1 MDVSIKSNEISPR
14 NTTSNLGSKTI
25 FPVTPN
31 AKENLSIAFNTRSL
45 TLHQNQQGVINPVGI
60 LASKA
65 LNDIN
70 PVNAINKDTKN
81 KRKEI
86 AHHFSENFCTSGLKG
101 LDQNNTPIGNK
112 RRIALLKTYSSF
124 INNNNNKTEGK
135 KSNFGLSP
143 KSISVNPNETQNIE
157 KLTKGAICGKIK
169 LMGLKIKKYSF
180 DYLISNKHHFILIAL
195 LILALLSNDI
205 KILCLPPSIDTGF
218 NYYYG
223 ILILILIIDSIL
235 SCICLPNYA
244 LSFQNLIDLICPT
257 SMILEME
264 SIYCKFTFLNI
275 RMNKVKYPYIDYN
288 KFALYIRMIGLVK
301 LMFLMKLFDYYI
313 TLKEY
318 YNDQKLVERIREVR
332 LKRKEKR
339 KRIEAKKTFKQVL
352 SNNSNNNFVIKRG
365 DSSAHPKDVLTFP
378 KPIGINN
385 DFLYNANSNSSSSN
399 LVSFKFPKVS
409 DNNRSQ
415 VPLISPSI
423 KEEHNNSNMSIQ
435 NLQRNTSLVQMQ
447 INSLLQKKK
456 EDKHAQSFTA
466 EDYYKSEKNYLE
478 KKEKSINKLLLN
490 KINHKVI
497 IVIFCVCFLSPLT
510 EENYFQNPKDFTYN
524 SITNILDNL
533 ISSYQLDDHL
543 SDGFDIVFDY
553 FLNDTASYYYPIL
566 NITRLH
572 PNITNGRLTLYE
584 NKTINDNRYRLEEIG
599 INLNKREGAVVT
611 FCLKQKANYRSIIA
625 ICRTLYLFVIIL
637 MLTTSINSVSSTL
650 LLNPIQEMIKIVD
663 IVAQDPVNSKTIDD
677 LKKNVMGSI
686 ENIKKKKTNSNY
698 EIKIIQFAIIRISA
712 LMAIGF
718 GEAGGEILKENIQSS
733 EGLNPMLEG
742 KKIVAIFGFCYIRNF
757 AEIND
762 VLQEKTMIFV
772 NRISEIVHSAVDKF
786 GGVTNKNLGDCFL
799 LVWKFKDDKVE
810 QFLNNDGLLA
820 ALDRSSHLLLNTN
833 NKSYRPMSIEQE
845 ERRCFQ
851 SDCALL
857 AFLSVIKKINK
868 SRTILEYSNN
878 KALKEKLGNNFKV
891 QMGFGLHM
899 GWAIE
904 GAIGSFYKIDCSYL
918 SPNVNITAR
927 LETATNIYGVDILF
941 SGEFYDTLST
951 YMKQYCRKIDIVALK
966 GCVTPVTLYTVD
978 CNNNL
983 KPGKPKLMNKKINFR
998 DRRIKKQKLRNLYDK
1013 QTSKTIGEV
1022 YMSRSKGL
1030 RHLLK
1035 DSKSEAFLNYFD
1047 EGYTQYING
1056 DWDEAYKEFKNAL
1069 FLDNTD
1075 GPTRT
1080 LMNYIK
1086 RFNKVAPEDWDGFR
1100 KLESKT

>member
-1 MDVSIKSNEISPR
+1 MNKFSDNKSQLPLLSLSVKDD
-14 NTTSNLGSKTI
+14 TSNISH
-25 FPVTPN
+25 V
-31 AKENLSIAFNTRSL
+31 NLPHQSSI
-45 TLHQNQQGVINPVGI
+45 V
-60 LASKA
+60 
-65 LNDIN
+65 
-70 PVNAINKDTKN
+70 
-81 KRKEI
+81 
-86 AHHFSENFCTSGLKG
+86 HFQANSPGYT
-101 LDQNNTPIGNK
+101 
-112 RRIALLKTYSSF
+112 
-124 INNNNNKTEGK
+124 NNNNT
-135 KSNFGLSP
+135 
-143 KSISVNPNETQNIE
+143 
-157 KLTKGAICGKIK
+157 
-169 LMGLKIKKYSF
+169 
-180 DYLISNKHHFILIAL
+180 
-195 LILALLSNDI
+195 
-205 KILCLPPSIDTGF
+205 
-218 NYYYG
+218 
-223 ILILILIIDSIL
+223 
-235 SCICLPNYA
+235 
-244 LSFQNLIDLICPT
+244 
-257 SMILEME
+257 
-264 SIYCKFTFLNI
+264 
-275 RMNKVKYPYIDYN
+275 
-288 KFALYIRMIGLVK
+288 
-301 LMFLMKLFDYYI
+301 
-313 TLKEY
+313 
-318 YNDQKLVERIREVR
+318 
-332 LKRKEKR
+332 
-339 KRIEAKKTFKQVL
+339 
-352 SNNSNNNFVIKRG
+352 
-365 DSSAHPKDVLTFP
+365 
-378 KPIGINN
+378 INN
-385 DFLYNANSNSSSSN
+385 PQ
-399 LVSFKFPKVS
+399 K
-409 DNNRSQ
+409 
-415 VPLISPSI
+415 
-423 KEEHNNSNMSIQ
+423 KEEKQ
-435 NLQRNTSLVQMQ
+435 NP
-447 INSLLQKKK
+447 
-456 EDKHAQSFTA
+456 SFTA
-466 EDYYKSEKNYLE
+466 DDYYKQEKQYLE
-478 KKEKSINKLLLN
+478 KNEKSINKLILT
-490 KINHKVI
+490 KINHKNI
-497 IVIFCVCFLSPLT
+497 IVIVSVCFIYPLT
-510 EENYFQNPKDFTYN
+510 DGNCFQKQHNHTYN
-524 SITNILDNL
+524 SIASVLDNV
-533 ISSYQLDDHL
+533 IL
-543 SDGFDIVFDY
+543 SDKDDFEIFTTDFNEVFESY
-553 FLNDTASYYYPIL
+553 LNEVTSYYYPIL
-566 NITRLH
+566 NITKPH
-572 PNITNGRLTLYE
+572 PHNINEQIVLYQ
-584 NKTINDNRYRLEEIG
+584 NKTLNNKQYRIEEIG
-599 INLNKREGAVVT
+599 INIHKPKGSVIV
-611 FCLKQKANYRSIIA
+611 FCLKQKTIMRSVIE
-625 ICRTLYLFVIIL
+625 ICRTFYIIVLIYL
-637 MLTTSINSVSSTL
+637 LTSSINRVSSTL
-650 LLNPIQEMIKIVD
+650 LLNPIEDMIKIID
-663 IVAQDPVNSKTIDD
+663 IVSKDPVNSKTIDN
-677 LKKNVMGSI
+677 LKKNVVGSI
-686 ENIKKKKTNSNY
+686 ENIKKKKKNSDY
-698 EIKIIQFAIIRISA
+698 EIKVIQFAIIRISA

-742 KKIVAIFGFCYIRNF
+742 KKIIAIFGFCYIRHF
-757 AEIND
+757 AEINE

-786 GGVTNKNLGDCFL
+786 GGITNKNLGDCFL
-799 LVWKFKDDKVE
+799 LVWKCKDDKVE